1 MYSVPSF
8 GSLHNTLKVGMNTTD
23 AQKNNNLVKLLN
35 ICLLIFH
42 PVYLYSSVIFM
53 IELLEHSSNCI
64 DNSICSIP
72 DDCRQMKG
80 LIYHYLECS
89 NIIRCKIN
97 CELCKEIQLLV
108 NQHNLSCCRS
118 TCSVITCMT
127 YK

>member
-8 GSLHNTLKVGMNTTD
+8 VSLHNTLKVGMNTTD
-23 AQKNNNLVKLLN
+23 AQKNNYLFKILN

-42 PVYLYSSVIFM
+42 PVHSSDILM

-64 DNSICSIP
+64 DNNSCSIP

-108 NQHNLSCCRS
+108 NQHTLSCCRN